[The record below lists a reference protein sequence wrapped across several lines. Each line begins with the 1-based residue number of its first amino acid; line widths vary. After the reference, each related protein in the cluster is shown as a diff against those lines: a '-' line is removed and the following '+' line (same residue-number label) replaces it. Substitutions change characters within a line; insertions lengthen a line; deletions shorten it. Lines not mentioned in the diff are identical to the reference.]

1 MLNQITP
8 GLGIHPV
15 ESGTKGLGISGMEH
29 RVRFDFHLAV
39 AFMAV
44 LIFIVAL
51 GPWIVPYEPLA
62 QDLRHPF
69 AAPSWAHWL
78 GTDNLGRDVLSRLMI
93 GARPALSGVL
103 VAVGIAALVGVPW
116 GLSAGYVGGLL
127 DLVLMRVADAMMV
140 FPGLILALVLTA
152 IFGPSLR
159 MSMIAIGLVYSPVL
173 GRVVRA
179 GVLSVRSRDY
189 VVVTKMYGLSG
200 SYRMWRHVL
209 PNASAPVIVQLT
221 LLLGMSLLAQI
232 GLGFLGVGLQ
242 PPFPSWGSALA
253 ESFPYIIVSPQ
264 ASFAPGLVVAATVLA
279 LYRIGDEIRDRF
291 TGS

>member
-1 MLNQITP
+1 MA
-8 GLGIHPV
+8 
-15 ESGTKGLGISGMEH
+15 H
-29 RVRFDFHLAV
+29 RVRFGFYVALAFV
-39 AFMAV
+39 AV
-44 LIFIVAL
+44 LIAIVAI
-51 GPWIVPYEPLA
+51 GPWIVPYDPTA

-69 AAPSWAHWL
+69 AAPGLAHWL

-103 VAVGIAALVGVPW
+103 IAVSIAALVGVPW
-116 GLSAGYVGGLL
+116 GLSAGYVGGLF
-127 DLVLMRVADAMMV
+127 DLVLMRVADAMLV

-173 GRVVRA
+173 ARVVRS
-179 GVLSVRSRDY
+179 GVLSVRSQDY
-189 VVVTKMYGLSG
+189 VVVTRMYGLSG
-200 SYRMWRHVL
+200 GYRMWRHVL
-209 PNASAPVIVQLT
+209 PNAAAPVIVQLT
-221 LLLGMSLLAQI
+221 LLMGMSLLAQV

-264 ASFAPGLVVAATVLA
+264 ASFAPGVVVAVTVLA
-279 LYRIGDEIRDRF
+279 LYRIGDELRDRF

>member
-1 MLNQITP
+1 
-8 GLGIHPV
+8 
-15 ESGTKGLGISGMEH
+15 MET
-29 RVRFDFHLAV
+29 RVRFDFILAL
-39 AFMAV
+39 AFIALLV
-44 LIFIVAL
+44 LIAIL
-51 GPWIVPYEPLA
+51 GPWTVPYDPIA

-69 AAPSWAHWL
+69 GPPTVAHWL

-93 GARPALSGVL
+93 GTRPAMSGVL
-103 VAVGIAALVGVPW
+103 IAVGIAALVGVPW
-116 GLSAGYVGGLL
+116 GLMAGYIGGLL
-127 DLVLMRVADAMMV
+127 DLVLMRIADALLV

-159 MSMIAIGLVYSPVL
+159 MSMIAIGLVYSPML
-173 GRVVRA
+173 ARVVRS

-189 VVVTKMYGLSG
+189 VLVTRMYGLSG
-200 SYRMWRHVL
+200 NYRMWRHVL

-221 LLLGMSLLAQI
+221 LLMGLSLLAQV

-264 ASFAPGLVVAATVLA
+264 ASFAPGVVVAMTVLA
-279 LYRIGDEIRDRF
+279 LYRVGDELRDRF
-291 TGS
+291 GGH

>member
-1 MLNQITP
+1 
-8 GLGIHPV
+8 
-15 ESGTKGLGISGMEH
+15 MEY
-29 RVRFDFHLAV
+29 RVRFGFYLALAFIALLVVIV
-39 AFMAV
+39 AF
-44 LIFIVAL
+44 
-51 GPWIVPYEPLA
+51 GPWIVPYDPIA

-69 AAPSWAHWL
+69 GAPGAAHWL

-93 GARPALSGVL
+93 GARPALTGVL
-103 VAVGIAALVGVPW
+103 VAVSIAALVGVPW
-116 GLSAGYVGGLL
+116 GLAAGYVGGLL
-127 DLVLMRVADAMMV
+127 DLVLMRVADAMLV

-173 GRVVRA
+173 ARVVRS

-189 VVVTKMYGLSG
+189 VTVTRMYGLSA

-209 PNASAPVIVQLT
+209 PNAAAPVIVQVT
-221 LLLGMSLLAQI
+221 LLMGMSLLAQV

-264 ASFAPGLVVAATVLA
+264 ASFAPGLVVATTVLA
-279 LYRIGDEIRDRF
+279 LYRIGDELRDRF
-291 TGS
+291 TGD